1 MDVHLKDRSGTVDF
15 VARAA
20 EFTVSPADLLDRGY
34 RFDSLGGCA
43 EGTVVVPW
51 NWEVRP
57 WTMTKRVKEAGN
69 FQQDELFRDK
79 RGQRGRRESAMS
91 KPASRPRSLFAD
103 PPAGHDQAVA

>member
-43 EGTVVVPW
+43 EGTIVVPW
-51 NWEVRP
+51 SWEVRP
-57 WTMTKRVKEAGN
+57 WTMTKRT
-69 FQQDELFRDK
+69 RK
-79 RGQRGRRESAMS
+79 RGTSSRTSSSETSEASA
-91 KPASRPRSLFAD
+91 A
-103 PPAGHDQAVA
+103 AGKAR